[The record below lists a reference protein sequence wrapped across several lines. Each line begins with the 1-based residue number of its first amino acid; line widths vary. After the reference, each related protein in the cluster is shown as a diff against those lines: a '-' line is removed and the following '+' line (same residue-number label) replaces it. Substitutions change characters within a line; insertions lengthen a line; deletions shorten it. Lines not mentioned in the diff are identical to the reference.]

1 MPGGY
6 FESWLLY
13 RTRLQFGLVAAP
25 SSSQFRILVCNG
37 ASWGSGATKAT
48 IVATEIKQEFAYSR
62 TAFTLDSNAIAYD
75 AIERRIETPDFEFT
89 LSPVG
94 DLIQFNALALMSGA
108 SANANKP
115 ITAVTLGTSRF
126 TCVAHGLTEG
136 EEVLITQDPGGE
148 MPGGINES
156 TIYYAKNITTDT
168 FQVSATSGGSAI
180 TFTTAGS
187 HPLTLRYAKGSIV
200 AGYRHDL
207 SVTVDDGGSQRFTFK
222 LLELNPASA
231 IGVTW

>member
-13 RTRLQFGLVAAP
+13 RVRLQFGLVTAP
-25 SSSQFRILVCNG
+25 SPSQFRLLICDG
-37 ASWGSGATKAT
+37 ATWGSGSSKAT
-48 IVATEIKQEFAYSR
+48 VLGTEIKQEFGYLR
-62 TAFTLDSNAIAYD
+62 TAFSLDANAVAYD
-75 AIERRIETPDFEFT
+75 AVDKRIETPEFEFT

-94 DLIQFNALALMSGA
+94 NFIQFNAFCLMSGA

-126 TCVAHGLTEG
+126 TCVGHGLAEG

-148 MPGGINES
+148 MPGGIDQG
-156 TIYYAKNITTDT
+156 TIYYAKNVATDT
-168 FQVSATSGGSAI
+168 FQVAATSGGAAI
-180 TFTTAGS
+180 TFSTAGS
-187 HPLTLRYAKGSIV
+187 HPLTLRYAKGSLV
-200 AGYRHDL
+200 AGYRNDL
-207 SVTVDDGGSQRFTFK
+207 TVTVDDGGSQRFTLR